1 MKNPYEVLGV
11 TQTAT
16 DEEIKK
22 VYRELARKYHPD
34 VYQNNP
40 LADLAVEKMQ
50 EINDAYET
58 ITKMRK
64 AGQSPNSTQYSNSYQ
79 GNPYQNGANPYAQ
92 VRMFLQTGQTVQAE
106 QLLRT
111 MPSQDAQWHFLMGVL
126 FSQRGYLD
134 QTRQCFQTAHEMEPN
149 NPEYLNAYQQMQQ
162 NNGFG
167 PNNGSSVSGGCCPC
181 PCDCCTTFLC
191 LNACCPCC

>member
-1 MKNPYEVLGV
+1 MNDPYSVLGV
-11 TQTAT
+11 APTAS

-50 EINDAYET
+50 EINEAYET
-58 ITKMRK
+58 INKMRK
-64 AGQSPNSTQYSNSYQ
+64 AGQGQSFGQNANSYQ
-79 GNPYQNGANPYAQ
+79 ASYGGSSSNPVYAQ
-92 VRMFLQTGQTVQAE
+92 VRAHLQARQTVQAE

-111 MPSQDAQWHFLMGVL
+111 VTTQDAEWYFLMGVL
-126 FSQRGYLD
+126 NNQRGHLD
-134 QTRQCFQTAHEMEPN
+134 IARQCFQTACQMNPL
-149 NPEYLNAYQQMQQ
+149 NPEYQQAFQTMQQ
-162 NNGFG
+162 GGGF
-167 PNNGSSVSGGCCPC
+167 PPQGSYVRGGCCPC

-191 LNACCPCC
+191 LNACCPC